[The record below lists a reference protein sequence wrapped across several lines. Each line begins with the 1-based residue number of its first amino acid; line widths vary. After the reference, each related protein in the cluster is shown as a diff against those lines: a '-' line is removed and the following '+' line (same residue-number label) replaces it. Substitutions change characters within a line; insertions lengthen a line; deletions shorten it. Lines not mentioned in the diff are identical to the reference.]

1 MTIPNTCTIIA
12 IVLCEAAVTCP
23 VSYQSRQDDGEIEI
37 ALARPDPDTGCRLD
51 TGHKPD
57 SPLRIFSSTIVQRA
71 HVFSLYVGLCDKTL
85 DITLGITRHYN
96 LPSATDFSGCLVTQH
111 ITT

>member
-1 MTIPNTCTIIA
+1 MTMTIPNTCTIIA
-12 IVLCEAAVTCP
+12 IVLWEAAVTCP

-57 SPLRIFSSTIVQRA
+57 SPLRIFSSTIVQL
-71 HVFSLYVGLCDKTL
+71 SLYDVGLCDKTL

-96 LPSATDFSGCLVTQH
+96 LPSATDFSGQYSL
-111 ITT
+111 